1 LKKLVL
7 NKKKFKQ
14 EVMLFNAELPQK
26 IQSKVS
32 NQTLAVLVF
41 TELQEAS
48 VLDLIAWVIKEL
60 SSPHIMTLYYAKL
73 FALIELTKERVKNF
87 TELLMNSE
95 LEESRPIM
103 NLSRTY
109 YLILISMPDKLILHL
124 LIQLQN
130 FLNLMRVQ
138 SQESKGF

>member
-1 LKKLVL
+1 LLLVILSKRLVL
-7 NKKKFKQ
+7 SKKRSKQ

-41 TELQEAS
+41 IELLEGS

-73 FALIELTKERVKNF
+73 FVLIDLTKERVKSF

-95 LEESRPIM
+95 
-103 NLSRTY
+103 
-109 YLILISMPDKLILHL
+109 
-124 LIQLQN
+124 
-130 FLNLMRVQ
+130 
-138 SQESKGF
+138 

>member
-1 LKKLVL
+1 
-7 NKKKFKQ
+7 
-14 EVMLFNAELPQK
+14 MLFNAELPQK

-41 TELQEAS
+41 IELQEAS

-95 LEESRPIM
+95 LEE
-103 NLSRTY
+103 
-109 YLILISMPDKLILHL
+109 
-124 LIQLQN
+124 
-130 FLNLMRVQ
+130 
-138 SQESKGF
+138 